1 MTRLNQWVAG
11 LAAGALVA
19 SPFAAPAFADPQPA
33 PSHAAITAT
42 IDDGSAPYC
51 FDPPAN
57 PVKGAMWAGSV
68 NDTAATS
75 KYVAKAAD
83 WLAQKWQEDPTN
95 YRQAGGI
102 ADGIIAL
109 VGSDAHPDV
118 VKEMTTALKE
128 AGPKYVDKN
137 PAGLA
142 KVIMTA
148 EILGEDPTYFLGKD
162 TGNLWIKLASYIND
176 DTPGMQNRVT
186 MYWGPHL
193 ITIALTRANRPVPTK
208 ILDKLLS
215 TQGTQGD
222 DAGAF
227 GYTKRNHDGT
237 KTFVGDPDYT
247 GIALSD
253 LTLLQRNPHL
263 IPDGYHTKIDTAA
276 NNATTWAIN
285 TKTHDDGDYWETYS
299 AANST
304 GMLASA
310 LAERGED
317 MKSVKQWLIFQQDL
331 TKVGA
336 WQAKRNDPDPNI
348 MATDQAIMA
357 ITGHG
362 YASTWSG
369 KTPKNTPS
377 CTTTPTPKPQHTLV
391 KITVLGDS
399 YSAGNG
405 TLVDGYPADGS
416 YRSPKNYGSVLTGML
431 NQKSTDTTYQLDVRA
446 WSGAQIAT
454 GDHNI
459 ISQADTMDPH
469 TGVILMTAGGN
480 DLNFADVA
488 DMCLAERQKLGGCPG
503 MVDTARKKLG
513 ATMANTTTLLSH
525 IQKRLADPAHTRVIL
540 IGYPY
545 LVPVGYDDLFADV
558 PATQVR
564 AAEDE
569 FRARQAATIK
579 AWNTSHVLK
588 VDYAPTTSLFNTHE
602 PYPFVVRPQNKYR
615 WINGLGE
622 TAGERGDDGE
632 THASL
637 IKPWNITKYSVHF
650 FHPNVIGHEQIAG
663 MVHDVVLSP
672 RAATRSVGAET
683 GGGVPL
689 DQLGTVPGVRM
700 RADVIGQNLV
710 RAGEPLELDASSSYT
725 STGHIRRWQWDLDG
739 DGHYEIDSA
748 TPGITR
754 TLKQL
759 GKYRAHLRI
768 TDDTD
773 TSDTLTFPIEVTRD
787 GDGVPD
793 TRDNCPTIA
802 NQDQTDT
809 NHNGVGDACDPNT
822 TKAPR

>member
-1 MTRLNQWVAG
+1 MSRLCCPVNLSERAFEGERMAVVGMCRRVVGPVVA
-11 LAAGALVA
+11 AALMVGVVGAVPAQAAQASGPADYAAQAGRAADYIDSHSADLTKGDLGSQLDGALALVA
-19 SPFAAPAFADPQPA
+19 AGRKGSPTVAKVKDNIKTQGPSYCTRMNVGGCAKVTITLLALGESTTYGGFDYAKPVTLAPRLSEHPMLQALDMIALERLGKPIPQRLLDSVTKYAMTTSMLPARTGGLVSTDGVTLTALSHVEFPDKQKAVTSLVKRLDDDRQGAGWGIKDHGANVRATTRVAPGLYRAGDAAHRAQAVAGQTWL
-33 PSHAAITAT
+33 AAQQRPDGSFPGYIPMLAT
-42 IDDGSAPYC
+42 IQAVPALRGLQS
-51 FDPPAN
+51 FDTIGTHPP
-57 PVKGAMWAGSV
+57 
-68 NDTAATS
+68 
-75 KYVAKAAD
+75 
-83 WLAQKWQEDPTN
+83 
-95 YRQAGGI
+95 R
-102 ADGIIAL
+102 
-109 VGSDAHPDV
+109 
-118 VKEMTTALKE
+118 
-128 AGPKYVDKN
+128 
-137 PAGLA
+137 
-142 KVIMTA
+142 
-148 EILGEDPTYFLGKD
+148 
-162 TGNLWIKLASYIND
+162 KL
-176 DTPGMQNRVT
+176 VT
-186 MYWGPHL
+186 M
-193 ITIALTRANRPVPTK
+193 
-208 ILDKLLS
+208 
-215 TQGTQGD
+215 
-222 DAGAF
+222 
-227 GYTKRNHDGT
+227 
-237 KTFVGDPDYT
+237 
-247 GIALSD
+247 
-253 LTLLQRNPHL
+253 
-263 IPDGYHTKIDTAA
+263 
-276 NNATTWAIN
+276 
-285 TKTHDDGDYWETYS
+285 
-299 AANST
+299 
-304 GMLASA
+304 
-310 LAERGED
+310 
-317 MKSVKQWLIFQQDL
+317 
-331 TKVGA
+331 
-336 WQAKRNDPDPNI
+336 
-348 MATDQAIMA
+348 
-357 ITGHG
+357 
-362 YASTWSG
+362 
-369 KTPKNTPS
+369 
-377 CTTTPTPKPQHTLV
+377 
-391 KITVLGDS
+391 TVLGDS

-431 NQKSTDTTYQLDVRA
+431 NQKSTDTTYQVDVKA

-469 TGVILMTAGGN
+469 TGVVLMTAGGN
-480 DLNFADVA
+480 DLDFADVVEN
-488 DMCLAERQKLGGCPG
+488 CFIERVWSAAKCGGS
-503 MVDTARKKLG
+503 VDAARKKLG

-545 LVPVGYDDLFADV
+545 LVPAGYDDLFADV

-615 WINGLGE
+615 WINGILE

-632 THASL
+632 THATVFTRQ
-637 IKPWNITKYSVHF
+637 IEDFDNYKANF

-710 RAGEPLELDASSSYT
+710 RAGESLELDASSSYT
-725 STGHIRRWQWDLDG
+725 SIGRIHRWQWDLDG
-739 DGHYEIDSA
+739 DGHYEINSA
-748 TPGITR
+748 TPRITR

-768 TDDTD
+768 TDTTG

-802 NQDQTDT
+802 NPEQVDSD
-809 NHNGVGDACDPNT
+809 HNGVGDACDPHT